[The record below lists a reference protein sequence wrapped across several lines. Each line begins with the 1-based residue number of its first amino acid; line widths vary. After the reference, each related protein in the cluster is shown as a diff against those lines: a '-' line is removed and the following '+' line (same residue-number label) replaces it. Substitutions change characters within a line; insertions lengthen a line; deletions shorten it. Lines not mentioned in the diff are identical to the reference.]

1 MSDFDMNTLSELG
14 LDVSAGMSFTGGRDR
29 YLSALQRYYK
39 SYDANREKVESALSS
54 SDIENYTIL
63 VHALK
68 SNSKMIGAADLG
80 GLFEELEMAG
90 KAGDTDKIRALTQK
104 ALADYQAL
112 HEKLRPVGEMEQVQ
126 AAGEISGDVAKETAE
141 ALLAALDDF
150 DDELSAKLAAK
161 LSGYPFRITQKTK
174 LKEATDYI
182 SDFMYDE
189 AAALIREILP
199 AIE

>member
-1 MSDFDMNTLSELG
+1 MSDFDISSVSELG
-14 LDVSAGMSFTGGRDR
+14 LDVETGLSFTGGRDR

-39 SYDANREKVESALSS
+39 SYESNREKAEAALSA

-68 SNSKMIGAADLG
+68 SNSKMIGAGELG
-80 GLFEELEMAG
+80 SLFEELEMAG
-90 KAGDTDKIRALTQK
+90 KSGDIAKINAVHPTAIAG
-104 ALADYQAL
+104 YEAL
-112 HEKLRPVGEMEQVQ
+112 HEKLTPIGEMEQVQ
-126 AAGEISGDVAKETAE
+126 AAGEISGAEAKETAE

-161 LSGYPFRITQKTK
+161 LSGYPFRITQKSR

-189 AAALIREILP
+189 AAEIIREIMP

>member
-1 MSDFDMNTLSELG
+1 MSDFDLNTVSGYG
-14 LDVSAGMSFTGGRDR
+14 LDVETGLSFTGGRDR

-39 SYDANREKVESALSS
+39 SYPANREKIESALAA

-68 SNSKMIGAADLG
+68 SNSKMIGATDLG
-80 GLFEELEMAG
+80 TLFEELELAG
-90 KAGDTDKIRALTQK
+90 KAGDTDKINALTPEV
-104 ALADYQAL
+104 LAKYAS
-112 HEKLRPVGEMEQVQ
+112 LREQLTPVGEMEQVQ
-126 AAGEISGDVAKETAE
+126 AAGEISGDEAKETA
-141 ALLAALDDF
+141 AKLLEALDDF

-174 LKEATDYI
+174 LKEAADYI

-189 AAALIREILP
+189 AAEIIREIMP